1 MTDIEMMLKAQ
12 EGTGPVRYGRFF
24 PYVDTVGKTT
34 IGYGR
39 CLDTKGISDDMARMM
54 FSEDIADAI
63 DIARRVCSVYNQLS
77 RPRQLVLI
85 SLAFNLGMVGMNKWV
100 RFLNAI
106 HKEDWN
112 EAADE
117 LLDSKAAKEDAPT
130 RYKQLAKMMRQDV
143 SIWV

>member
-1 MTDIEMMLKAQ
+1 MTDIEIMLKAQ
-12 EGTGPVRYGRFF
+12 EGTGHVRHGRFF

-39 CLDTKGISDDMARMM
+39 CLDTKGISTAMALMM

-63 DIARRVCSVYNQLS
+63 DIARRVCSVYDQLS
-77 RPRQLVLI
+77 RARQLVMI
-85 SLAFNLGMVGMNKWV
+85 SMAFNLGMVGLNKWV

-130 RYKQLAKMMRQDV
+130 RYRQLAKMMREDV
-143 SIWV
+143 LWV